1 MFEVRVARSNE
12 VDAVRAFYVQ
22 MIYEMRGTDFDILWD
37 PDVHPSAEFLR
48 ESVLAGQVYV
58 GVLDD
63 AAASGESADDADN
76 DRAGDEARGV
86 SGEDIGSGDG
96 SFGGVAGNALDGEV
110 EGRIVCAM
118 VMNEEGEPDYA
129 KVPWRVHADHGEA
142 WIVHV
147 LGTLPEF
154 GGRGFAR
161 QLLSAG
167 IEAARAA
174 GKKAVRL
181 DTFTYN
187 TRAQHLYESQG
198 FTRIGTFPNFYPDLD
213 DIGAVVYEYE
223 L

>member
-1 MFEVRVARSNE
+1 MFEVRVARPSE
-12 VDAVRAFYVQ
+12 LGAVKEFYVQ
-22 MIYEMRGTDFDILWD
+22 MISEMRGTDLDILWD

-48 ESVLAGQVYV
+48 ESVEAGQVYV
-58 GVLDD
+58 GVLGN
-63 AAASGESADDADN
+63 AGSSADKA
-76 DRAGDEARGV
+76 
-86 SGEDIGSGDG
+86 
-96 SFGGVAGNALDGEV
+96 

-187 TRAQHLYESQG
+187 TRAQYLYESQG

-213 DIGAVVYEYE
+213 NIGAVVYEYE